1 MTDFDQKAKE
11 NFADHQKILQTI
23 FFIEPMT
30 ERLFMIVKPT
40 ISFIIFWDFSMFYQI
55 CLSPQVKQ
63 CVIITYKLLLM
74 EYTSCLTSYRRT

>member
-40 ISFIIFWDFSMFYQI
+40 ISFIIF
-55 CLSPQVKQ
+55 
-63 CVIITYKLLLM
+63 
-74 EYTSCLTSYRRT
+74 